1 MKIHAT
7 ILRWN
12 KPLLSHIEIYK
23 LYIFFLTHISL
34 IQCLSIDLISKHF
47 NNTMKINVSCRIIMN
62 TFAYTNIPLDTM
74 YEILKTANMSL
85 WRIIKSRMDAGRND
99 QWLENVNLRV
109 TMSRKEKT
117 ASLQFSQINLI
128 REN

>member
-1 MKIHAT
+1 
-7 ILRWN
+7 
-12 KPLLSHIEIYK
+12 
-23 LYIFFLTHISL
+23 
-34 IQCLSIDLISKHF
+34 
-47 NNTMKINVSCRIIMN
+47 
-62 TFAYTNIPLDTM
+62 M
-74 YEILKTANMSL
+74 YEILKTANMPL

-109 TMSRKEKT
+109 TISRKEKA

>member
-1 MKIHAT
+1 
-7 ILRWN
+7 
-12 KPLLSHIEIYK
+12 
-23 LYIFFLTHISL
+23 
-34 IQCLSIDLISKHF
+34 
-47 NNTMKINVSCRIIMN
+47 MKINVSCRIIIN
-62 TFAYTNIPLDTM
+62 TFAYTNIPLDIM
-74 YEILKTANMSL
+74 YEILKTANMPL

-109 TMSRKEKT
+109 TISRKEKA